1 MGYLPDDEL
10 KEIAKKI
17 NKTGTPVE
25 IEVYKF
31 LDHFK
36 VTRRKTH
43 VKWWIDKALKD
54 LKIKTVPDYKSEYYY
69 SKITLKRDTDQVE
82 QEDFIQ
88 RLKLLDSA
96 NSKPV
101 SVTKN
106 CSIEKAMTLM
116 MTNDFSQLPVMNSD
130 SSKSVDGMISWNS
143 IGWARA
149 KGKTVNKVSDCY
161 SKDVTILDYD
171 SPILDSVNTIKDNEV
186 VLVEHQG
193 KITGLLTITDIA
205 EEFFTLAEPF
215 LYLGQIE
222 TSLRVLLDD
231 KFTIE
236 ELKAVK
242 FGDDEREINSVSD
255 LNFSEYI
262 QLLRTGD
269 NWNRLKL
276 PLDKDEFT
284 KKLDE
289 VREIRNEVM
298 HFSSDSIEKSQEETL
313 KQIAQFLKEILS

>member
-1 MGYLPDDEL
+1 M
-10 KEIAKKI
+10 
-17 NKTGTPVE
+17 
-25 IEVYKF
+25 
-31 LDHFK
+31 
-36 VTRRKTH
+36 
-43 VKWWIDKALKD
+43 
-54 LKIKTVPDYKSEYYY
+54 
-69 SKITLKRDTDQVE
+69 
-82 QEDFIQ
+82 
-88 RLKLLDSA
+88 
-96 NSKPV
+96 
-101 SVTKN
+101 
-106 CSIEKAMTLM
+106 
-116 MTNDFSQLPVMNSD
+116 
-130 SSKSVDGMISWNS
+130 
-143 IGWARA
+143 
-149 KGKTVNKVSDCY
+149 
-161 SKDVTILDYD
+161 
-171 SPILDSVNTIKDNEV
+171 
-186 VLVEHQG
+186 
-193 KITGLLTITDIA
+193 
-205 EEFFTLAEPF
+205 
-215 LYLGQIE
+215 GQIE